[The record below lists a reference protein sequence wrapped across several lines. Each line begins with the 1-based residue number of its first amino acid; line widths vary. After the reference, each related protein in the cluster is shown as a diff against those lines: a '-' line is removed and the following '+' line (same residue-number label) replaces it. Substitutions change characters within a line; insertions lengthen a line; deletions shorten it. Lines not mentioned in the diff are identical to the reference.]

1 MGGVASLAPV
11 CAQWARDVLRR
22 GAPALGLRVEAVARG
37 AGGRC
42 GGGGGGIEAWL
53 AARGLEGTLEREAAE
68 EEAGWA
74 ARGLYEGA
82 GALAQG
88 QGAMA
93 EEAGDD

>member
-37 AGGRC
+37 AGGGV
-42 GGGGGGIEAWL
+42 GGGGGGVEAWL
-53 AARGLEGTLEREAAE
+53 AARGREGTLEREAAE
-68 EEAGWA
+68 EEAGWEA
-74 ARGLYEGA
+74 QGLCEGA

-88 QGAMA
+88 PEAMA